1 MLRRFGSKLK
11 SFFFPPTNAPLS
23 RRVLPYGAL
32 GIVTLIFLVAAAY
45 GWEYTNSPEF
55 CGTACHTMPPQFNAY
70 LTSPHARVDCVECH
84 IGRGFIA
91 TRITRK
97 AGDIRHIVATT
108 FNTYEFPITADRLRP
123 ARETCERCHFPE
135 KFSSDT
141 LVELKRFETDL
152 DNTPIS
158 IFMTVKTGGG
168 SERQGLGRGI
178 HWHIENPVYYYAT
191 DHREQNIPYVQVI
204 KDDGSIDE
212 YLSVDANIN
221 PENIDPEKLEEMDC
235 ITCHN
240 RITHL
245 IYPPDEA
252 INQLMA
258 RGQISPEIP
267 EIRKKAAEVY
277 HLRYETRELA
287 VNGIASL
294 NDYYRIHYPDFYE
307 ENEILV
313 EDAIAALQSAYLD
326 SVFPEQKA
334 DWKSHATNVGHKDSP
349 GCFRCHD
356 GKHLNQQQE
365 AIRLE
370 CNLCHSIPVVVG
382 PDDFV
387 AEVEI
392 SRGPEPQSHLNSN
405 WITLHRDVF
414 DDTCQNCHTTG
425 NPGGT
430 DNSSFCSN
438 SACHGN
444 VWEYAGF
451 DAPGLREVL
460 QEQIAEMVP
469 PDQGADES
477 ETDLRQ
483 RPLTYTDSVR
493 PLLEANCSSCHGEG
507 ALAGLNVTSYTTLM
521 QGGQSGAVIEPGD
534 AGASLI
540 VQKIS
545 GETPHF
551 AQLSDEELDFLSQW
565 IEAGAPEG

>member
-11 SFFFPPTNAPLS
+11 SFFFPPGDAPLA
-23 RRVLPYGAL
+23 RRILPYAAL
-32 GIVTLIFLVAAAY
+32 GVVTLLFLVAAAY

-108 FNTYEFPITADRLRP
+108 FNTYEFPITADHLRP

-141 LVELKRFETDL
+141 LIELKRFETNQ
-152 DNTPIS
+152 DNTPVS

-178 HWHIENPVYYYAT
+178 HWHIENPVFYYAT
-191 DHREQNIPYVQVI
+191 DEREQNIPYVQVVD
-204 KDDGSIDE
+204 DDGSIDA
-212 YLSVDANIN
+212 YLSVDANLN
-221 PENIDPEKLEEMDC
+221 PDNIDPEKLEEMDC

-245 IYPPDEA
+245 IYPPDDA
-252 INQLMA
+252 IDQMMA
-258 RGQISPEIP
+258 RGQISLQIP
-267 EIRKKAAEVY
+267 EIRKKAEQVY
-277 HLRYETRELA
+277 HLRYESRELA
-287 VNGIASL
+287 EAGIASL
-294 NDYYRIHYPDFYE
+294 ADYYRVHYPDFYA
-307 ENEILV
+307 ENEVLV
-313 EDAIAALQSAYLD
+313 AEAVEALRQAYLD

-334 DWKSHATNVGHKDSP
+334 NWNTHASNVGHKDSP

-356 GKHLNQQQE
+356 GKHLNLQQE

-405 WITLHRDVF
+405 WITLHREVF
-414 DDTCQNCHTTG
+414 DASCQNCHTTG

-451 DAPGLREVL
+451 DAPGLRQVL
-460 QEQIAEMVP
+460 KEQLDEMVP
-469 PDQGADES
+469 PE
-477 ETDLRQ
+477 EDLEEDVTGLGK
-483 RPLTYTDSVR
+483 RPLTYTDVIG
-493 PLLEANCSSCHGEG
+493 PVLEANCGSCHSDG
-507 ALAGLNVTSYTTLM
+507 ALGGLNLTTYGTLVE
-521 QGGQSGAVIEPGD
+521 GGQSGPVIEPGD
-534 AGASLI
+534 VENSLI
-540 VQKIS
+540 VQKIT

-551 AQLSDEELDFLSQW
+551 AQLTDQELDFLRQW
-565 IEAGAPEG
+565 IEIGAPEG

>member
-11 SFFFPPTNAPLS
+11 SFFFPPSEARLT
-23 RRVLPYGAL
+23 RRILPYATL
-32 GIVTLIFLVAAAY
+32 GIVTLLFLVAAAY

-84 IGRGFIA
+84 IGRSFIA

-108 FNTYEFPITADRLRP
+108 FNTYEFPITADHLRP

-141 LVELKRFETDL
+141 LVELKRFETNQ

-178 HWHIENPVYYYAT
+178 HWHIENQVYYYAT
-191 DHREQNIPYVQVI
+191 DEREQNIPYVQVVN
-204 KDDGSIDE
+204 DDGTIDE
-212 YLSVDANIN
+212 YLSVDANLD
-221 PENIDPEKLEEMDC
+221 PGNIDPENLEQMDC

-245 IYPPDEA
+245 IYPPDDA
-252 INQLMA
+252 INQMMA

-267 EIRKKAAEVY
+267 EIRKKAEEVY

-287 VNGIASL
+287 EIGIGSL
-294 NDYYRIHYPDFYE
+294 TDYYRVHYPDFYA
-307 ENEILV
+307 ENEVLV
-313 EDAIAALQSAYLD
+313 SEAVEALQQAYLD

-334 DWKSHATNVGHKDSP
+334 NWDTHASNVGHKDSP

-356 GKHLNQQQE
+356 GKHLNVQQE

-405 WITLHRDVF
+405 WISLHREVF
-414 DDTCQNCHTTG
+414 DESCQNCHTTG

-451 DAPGLREVL
+451 DAPGLRQVL
-460 QEQIAEMVP
+460 EEQLEEMIP
-469 PDQGADES
+469 PDQDVEEG

-483 RPLTYTDSVR
+483 RPLTYTDSIGPV
-493 PLLEANCSSCHGEG
+493 LEANCANCHGDG
-507 ALAGLNVTSYTTLM
+507 VLGGLNLTTYETLM
-521 QGGQSGAVIEPGD
+521 EGGQSGPVIEPGD
-534 AGASLI
+534 VENSLI
-540 VQKIS
+540 VQKIT

-551 AQLSDEELDFLSQW
+551 AQLTDQELDFLRQW